1 MTVPQIKGRKIVAQ
15 RADNPAERDSG
26 AVLRDREEQ
35 RREERRAAVEKM
47 RKKLSARVAVTR

>member
-1 MTVPQIKGRKIVAQ
+1 MPQIKGRKIVAQ